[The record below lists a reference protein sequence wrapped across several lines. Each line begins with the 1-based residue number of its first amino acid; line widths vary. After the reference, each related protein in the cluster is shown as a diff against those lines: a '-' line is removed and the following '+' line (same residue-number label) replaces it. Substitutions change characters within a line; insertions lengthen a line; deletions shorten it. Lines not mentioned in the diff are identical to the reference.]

1 MQSFKIHQNLIAPA
15 KDVEIS
21 LSVDG
26 ETLFS
31 VWSGLLDD
39 VPEDPA
45 AWAAAVSK
53 GEGSGFCT
61 IVVLDTD
68 QEASFIRITLKSSYR
83 DGCIGLDTFE
93 VFGEGLLPMPNG
105 TSVSLSDL
113 ATGLQ
118 PNTPIYA
125 KLVAECAN
133 NTFEGDV
140 VCVNM
145 PALNAP
151 QILQIQILSSDKTI
165 CRLAVRT
172 RAAGTFATLSVSVIE
187 ADGTIV
193 FEKVVEVGKWDAA
206 RDTVV
211 TLTLPDKFNQQRQ
224 IICHLKN
231 ASGQDLHLMEIT

>member
-26 ETLFS
+26 ETFFS

-61 IVVLDTD
+61 IAVLDAG
-68 QEASFIRITLKSSYR
+68 QEASFVRLTLKSSYR
-83 DGCIGLDTFE
+83 NGCIGLDAFE

-165 CRLAVRT
+165 CRLVVQT